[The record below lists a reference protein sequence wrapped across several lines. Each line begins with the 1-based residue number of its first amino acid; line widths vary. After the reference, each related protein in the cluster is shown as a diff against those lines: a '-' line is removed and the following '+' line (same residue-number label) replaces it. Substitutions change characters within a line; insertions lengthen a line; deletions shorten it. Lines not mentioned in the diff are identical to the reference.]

1 MRLLFEKRKS
11 TSVAALVLVPIVSFL
26 VSLVLTALLLQIFD
40 ANPFT
45 TFAAMAVG
53 AFGSSHGFA
62 ETLVKAIPLMLTGL
76 GVAIAFKL
84 KFWNIGAEGQL
95 TMGGVA
101 AAGVALFLE
110 PYLPGQSL
118 LFGAV
123 LGGLIAGALW
133 AGIPAILKTSLG
145 VDETLVTLMMNYI
158 AILYAVVFVL
168 WAMARSKRIWL
179 PGLPNVSGGRMA
191 SSHYGASACRYMGCA
206 RPCNCSLDCPKAH
219 SMGL

>member
-95 TMGGVA
+95 TMGGSLRQELLSFWSPISQGSPFFSV
-101 AAGVALFLE
+101 LF
-110 PYLPGQSL
+110 
-118 LFGAV
+118 
-123 LGGLIAGALW
+123 W
-133 AGIPAILKTSLG
+133 
-145 VDETLVTLMMNYI
+145 VDL
-158 AILYAVVFVL
+158 
-168 WAMARSKRIWL
+168 
-179 PGLPNVSGGRMA
+179 
-191 SSHYGASACRYMGCA
+191 
-206 RPCNCSLDCPKAH
+206 
-219 SMGL
+219 